1 MALLSLVFASCE
13 DDWTEAAPQKNPQE
27 ALIAVD
33 DIALTTMLPEAI
45 NLQEAYMTDN
55 KVRLFKEAVKNL
67 PAGSQIEYEMQF
79 SKSENFDKFGT
90 LKCEKD
96 SDVALVKASDFEE
109 AYLNT
114 IGRSPKAKDIFVRFA
129 AYIVKDATST
139 VRVGDPDTYIGATK
153 VNVTP
158 YPSSVVIEE
167 NYYLLGTINGWSVAT
182 AVKLDHTG
190 DPYDNPVFT
199 KKVSISPEA
208 AADGWWWKI
217 VPEST
222 FNTGNWVDAANAAY
236 GVAVN
241 GSEEKEGMLVART
254 ADTDCGAGCLKEA
267 GDLLLTINM
276 EEGTYSFTPAAEN
289 LYTPGV
295 ANGWDHLS
303 SQKLYTENYQDYM
316 GYAYL
321 DAGGFKF
328 TNAPDWK
335 HTKYGYSNDGVLSTD
350 EGAGDITPAET
361 GLYWC
366 KANVAALT
374 YELYKV
380 NTIGV
385 AGDATP
391 NGWDASTPLQ
401 PVDDKSLVWEA
412 DIKFAE
418 SGEWKFRANNEW
430 TANLGGSFDNLVFNG
445 GNFATPGAGK
455 YKVRL
460 DISKLPYTVTVT
472 PVK

>member
-67 PAGSQIEYEMQF
+67 PAGSYIEYEMQF

-96 SDVALVKASDFEE
+96 SDVALVRASDFEE

-167 NYYLLGTINGWSVAT
+167 NYYLVGTINDWSVAT
-182 AVKLDHTG
+182 AIKLDHTG

-208 AADGWWWKI
+208 ANDGWWWKI
-217 VPEST
+217 IPEST
-222 FNTGNWVDAANAAY
+222 FKNGDWVSAANAAY
-236 GVAVN
+236 GVAEN
-241 GSEEKEGMLVART
+241 GSEKKEGMLVART

-289 LYTPGV
+289 LYTPGE
-295 ANGWDHLS
+295 ANKWDHLS
-303 SQKLYTENYQDYM
+303 SQKLYTENYQEYM

-335 HTKYGYSNDGVLSTD
+335 HTNYGYSGDGVLSTD
-350 EGAGDITPAET
+350 GGAGGITPAET

-391 NGWDASTPLQ
+391 DGWDASTPLQ

-412 DIKFAE
+412 DIKFAG

-430 TANLGGSFDNLVFNG
+430 TANLGGSFDNLKFDG

-460 DISKLPYTVTVT
+460 DLSKLPYTVTVT

>member
-129 AYIVKDATST
+129 AYIVKDATSA

-158 YPSSVVIEE
+158 YPSNVVIEE

-222 FNTGNWVDAANAAY
+222 FKTGNWVDAANAAY

-241 GSEEKEGMLVART
+241 GSEKTEGVLVART
-254 ADTDCGAGCLKEA
+254 ADTDCGAGCLNEA

-303 SQKLYTENYQDYM
+303 SQKLYTENYQEYM

-335 HTKYGYSNDGVLSTD
+335 HTNYGYSGDGVLSTD
-350 EGAGDITPAET
+350 GGAGGITPAET

-391 NGWDASTPLQ
+391 DGWDASTPLQ
-401 PVDDKSLVWEA
+401 PVDAKSLVWEA

>member
-67 PAGSQIEYEMQF
+67 PADSQIEYEMQF

-96 SDVALVKASDFEE
+96 SDVALVRASDFEE

-167 NYYLLGTINGWSVAT
+167 NYYLVGTINEWSVAT
-182 AVKLDHTG
+182 AIKLDHTG

-208 AADGWWWKI
+208 ANDGWWWKI

-222 FNTGNWVDAANAAY
+222 FNNGDWVSAANAAY

-241 GSEEKEGMLVART
+241 GSEKKEGMLVART

-289 LYTPGV
+289 LYTPGE
-295 ANGWDHLS
+295 ANKWDHLS
-303 SQKLYTENYQDYM
+303 SQKLYTENYQEYM

-335 HTKYGYSNDGVLSTD
+335 HTNYGYSGDGVLSTD
-350 EGAGDITPAET
+350 GGAGGITPAKT

-391 NGWDASTPLQ
+391 DGWDASTPLQ

-412 DIKFAE
+412 DIKFAG

-430 TANLGGSFDNLVFNG
+430 TANLGGSFDNLKFDG

-460 DISKLPYTVTVT
+460 DLTKLPYTVTVT